1 MCDVIVFI
9 LEELLFIEKSCVVL
23 FEKLIYKEVVVVSLI
38 VNVMIV
44 VILNGDLF
52 LVGKMME

>member
-23 FEKLIYKEVVVVSLI
+23 FEKLVYKEVVVVSLI